1 MEEHFHSKTEVCS
14 KAHTE
19 HGSTQ
24 SRKKKSRDE
33 SMGVW
38 GCGERVRKQKE
49 MGRFCRIGIKTRNIN
64 A

>member
-1 MEEHFHSKTEVCS
+1 MEEHFHSKRGVCS
-14 KAHTE
+14 KAYTE

-33 SMGVW
+33 SIG
-38 GCGERVRKQKE
+38 GGERVKKQKE
-49 MGRFCRIGIKTRNIN
+49 MGRFCRIGIKTRSIK

>member
-33 SMGVW
+33 SMGVGGAESVLGNRKKW
-38 GCGERVRKQKE
+38 GGFA
-49 MGRFCRIGIKTRNIN
+49 G
-64 A
+64 